1 MTRLQILTA
10 GILTATLLAAAQTLP
25 GHSVMPA
32 PAAPHAAKPQS
43 ETQLDSNETLFTV
56 LAAINAA
63 GYDTGADSRL
73 SHPLRAFVRQKLA
86 ANTDLASI
94 RALREFYRDHKH
106 GDPSE
111 DLAQY
116 ISFALSVGDPPDFDF
131 LSTTAKLPPDAR
143 QLSEL
148 PTILSLF
155 YEQAGI
161 ADLWKQSQPALDQVI
176 AYYHSPLSRSILE
189 ANAYLRSETS
199 GVLGHRFQIYV
210 DLLGAPGQVQS
221 RNYRADTLVVMTP
234 AIAPTREAMDALAVE
249 QVADVR
255 HAYLHSLLDPLAVRY
270 YQELDTKQELL
281 ELAKTAPALESMYK
295 DDFFTLATE
304 SLIKAMEARLN
315 PGTPEKRQAS
325 VNEAMHEGF
334 VLAPAFYEGLA
345 DYEKQDSAM
354 QLYYP
359 KLIKAINMKTERQRL
374 TGIEFAAKRAR
385 RGPDVARAS
394 QPHLTNAEKML
405 AEAEELSDRRQL
417 DLARAELQK
426 VLVEPPQPTIQAR
439 AFYAMAR
446 ISVLQKDPDSAEKL
460 FLKAIDAGPDGETRS
475 WTYYYLGRLEDAA
488 DAREESMKYY
498 RLAVD
503 TPGGSAKAKDAA
515 QKAIDGKSN
524 PKDGNK

>member
-1 MTRLQILTA
+1 LIRFQTLTI
-10 GILTATLLAAAQTLP
+10 GILSATVFVSAQTLP

-32 PAAPHAAKPQS
+32 PVTHAAKPQTD
-43 ETQLDSNETLFTV
+43 TQLDSNQTLFTV

-63 GYDTGADSRL
+63 GYDTGANSP
-73 SHPLRAFVRQKLA
+73 SCHPLRGFIRQKLA
-86 ANTDLASI
+86 ADTDLASI
-94 RALREFYRDHKH
+94 RALREFYQNHKH
-106 GDPSE
+106 GDSTE

-143 QLSEL
+143 QLDEL

-176 AYYHSPLSRSILE
+176 SYYHSPLSRAILE

-221 RNYRADTLVVMTP
+221 RNYRTDTYVVMTP
-234 AIAPTREAMDALAVE
+234 SIGATREATDALAAE
-249 QVADVR
+249 QVSDVR

-270 YQELDTKQELL
+270 YQELDTKQELQ
-281 ELAKTAPALESMYK
+281 EFAANAPALEPMYK

-304 SLIKAMEARLN
+304 SLIKAMEARLG
-315 PGTPEKRQAS
+315 PAAKRDAA
-325 VNEAMHEGF
+325 VNEALHDGF
-334 VLAPAFYEGLA
+334 VLTPAFYEGLA

-359 KLIKAINMKTERQRL
+359 KLIKSINMKTERQRL
-374 TGIEFAAKRAR
+374 TGVQFAAKRAR
-385 RGPDVARAS
+385 RGPDVARAT
-394 QPHLTNAEKML
+394 QPHQTNAEKML

-426 VLVEPPQPTIQAR
+426 VLQEPSQPNVHAR
-439 AFYAMAR
+439 AYYALAR
-446 ISVLQKDPDSAEKL
+446 ISVLQKDPEMAEKL
-460 FLKAIDAGPDGETRS
+460 FLKAIDTGPDGETRS
-475 WTYYYLGRLEDAA
+475 WAYYYLGRLEDAA
-488 DAREESMKYY
+488 DQRDESEKYY
-498 RLAVD
+498 RLAVN
-503 TPGGSAKAKDAA
+503 TPGGSSKAKEVA
-515 QKAIDGKSN
+515 QKELDSKST
-524 PKDGNK
+524 PKNGNR